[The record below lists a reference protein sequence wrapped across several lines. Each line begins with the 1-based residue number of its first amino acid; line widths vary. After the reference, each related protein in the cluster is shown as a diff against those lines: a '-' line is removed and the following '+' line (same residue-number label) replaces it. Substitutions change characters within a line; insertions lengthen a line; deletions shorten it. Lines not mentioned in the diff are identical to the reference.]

1 MRYIE
6 AAFECSDTC
15 KRRAKRCNWE
25 CFSIHHDS
33 AFPACN
39 TRRHWISFS
48 FQTLMCMQW
57 NAASQ
62 TRKQTHRQEMCH
74 KTQLCYKL
82 HWISAHLW
90 LCNDI
95 FSSYYSVTPRLCHVT
110 AAVEAAVCCRCAL
123 HWHMSYAITCPYI
136 SAHWLLCWALCH
148 ADPRKDLEIAPHKV

>member
-1 MRYIE
+1 MRYIG

-82 HWISAHLW
+82 HWISAQLW
-90 LCNDI
+90 LCSDI
-95 FSSYYSVTPRLCHVT
+95 FPAYYSVTPRLCHV
-110 AAVEAAVCCRCAL
+110 AAVSRQPFVAVALYIGTYHMLLHSHTFQHIGFCATL
-123 HWHMSYAITCPYI
+123 FAMQIHERT
-136 SAHWLLCWALCH
+136 
-148 ADPRKDLEIAPHKV
+148 